1 MHKFVPIYQY
11 TLNIKQTN
19 LVNDTSSSI
28 VVNSLSIKLLLVSTY
43 NPGFW
48 TGGYHGPLAPPQTPQ
63 QCPCPLHSESLCWWA
78 Q

>member
-43 NPGFW
+43 NPSFW
-48 TGGYHGPLAPPQTPQ
+48 TGGYHGP
-63 QCPCPLHSESLCWWA
+63 
-78 Q
+78 